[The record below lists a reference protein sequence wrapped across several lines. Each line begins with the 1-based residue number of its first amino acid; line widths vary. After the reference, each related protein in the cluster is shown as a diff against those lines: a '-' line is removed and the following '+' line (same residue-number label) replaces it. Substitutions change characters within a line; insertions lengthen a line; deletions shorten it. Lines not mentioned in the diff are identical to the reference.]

1 MNELLYK
8 YRGLQSFRFFVDI
21 ILKNRLYA
29 SKYTELNDPMEGQY
43 LYRTGELNKR
53 VLSKLKGE
61 KDNLYLCS
69 LSRKC
74 DNELMWSHYAEGHRG
89 VAIGVLIDRYE
100 YDVRPIQYTGPH
112 YVQNENLA
120 NDTPIEILSH
130 KLNVWSYEEEERV
143 FVRNKVFVDVQVR
156 RIITGR
162 AMSNQDFSFMKQLVE
177 TINPDIEIIKAE
189 TFM

>member
-8 YRGLQSFRFFVDI
+8 YRGLQNFKFFVDAL
-21 ILKNRLYA
+21 LKSRLYA

-89 VAIGVLIDRYE
+89 VAIGVLIDRDK
-100 YDVRPIQYTGPH
+100 YDVRPIQYTGPA
-112 YVQNENLA
+112 YVQNENLVD
-120 NDTPIEILSH
+120 DTPIEILSH
-130 KLNVWSYEEEERV
+130 KLNIWSYEEEERV
-143 FVRNKVFVDVQVR
+143 FVKSKVFVDVQVKQL
-156 RIITGR
+156 ITGR
-162 AMSNQDFSFMKQLVE
+162 AMSNQDFSFIKQLVE
-177 TINPDIEIIKAE
+177 TINPEIEIIKAD
-189 TFM
+189 TVM